1 MESESGSGDFND
13 KLGSDQLNLKS
24 KNENQLLRKRNHQIE
39 DSLNG
44 FPVEREQLPGFSFI
58 MILICRLRNEYW
70 TFWGFLWGAGELG
83 QRYSFDGWRGAC
95 GAYLRHRGSNRVTI
109 DVLPGRPMGPLTLLI
124 IGSITMP
131 HTAQHSQKKK
141 HFLHWIIDWENF
153 PLSQSW
159 IVRIMNTGL
168 LTWCLLSFFY
178 SCVLI
183 CFNLLKWYL

>member
-1 MESESGSGDFND
+1 MI
-13 KLGSDQLNLKS
+13 LMINLEVTSWIWKVKMRN
-24 KNENQLLRKRNHQIE
+24 KNEWGKEI
-39 DSLNG
+39 
-44 FPVEREQLPGFSFI
+44 I
-58 MILICRLRNEYW
+58 RLRTVWMVSQLKDNSCLDFPSLW
-70 TFWGFLWGAGELG
+70 SWFAGWGTNIEHSGVFSGGPGSWARGILLMVGEA
-83 QRYSFDGWRGAC
+83 RVVHIWDS
-95 GAYLRHRGSNRVTI
+95 GSNRVTI

-131 HTAQHSQKKK
+131 HIAQHSQKKK

-168 LTWCLLSFFY
+168 LTWCQLSLFY

>member
-1 MESESGSGDFND
+1 MI
-13 KLGSDQLNLKS
+13 LMINLEVTSWIWKVKMRN
-24 KNENQLLRKRNHQIE
+24 KNECGKEI
-39 DSLNG
+39 
-44 FPVEREQLPGFSFI
+44 I
-58 MILICRLRNEYW
+58 RLRTVWMVSQLKDNSCLDFPSLW
-70 TFWGFLWGAGELG
+70 SWFAGWGTNIEHSGVFSGGPGSWARGILLMVGEA
-83 QRYSFDGWRGAC
+83 RVVHIWDS
-95 GAYLRHRGSNRVTI
+95 GSNRVTI

-153 PLSQSW
+153 PLFWSW
-159 IVRIMNTGL
+159 IVRFMNTGL
-168 LTWCLLSFFY
+168 LSWCQLSFFY

>member
-1 MESESGSGDFND
+1 MRTIWTGKVKMKG
-13 KLGSDQLNLKS
+13 K
-24 KNENQLLRKRNHQIE
+24 
-39 DSLNG
+39 
-44 FPVEREQLPGFSFI
+44 VERGELPGFSFI
-58 MILICRLRNEYW
+58 IILICRLRNEYW

-109 DVLPGRPMGPLTLLI
+109 DVLPGRPRGPLTLLI

-168 LTWCLLSFFY
+168 LTWCQLSFFY